1 MPRRGHFENA
11 LHIMAY
17 LKVKHN
23 SMLALDPTYPHVNI
37 DKFNTNVEWRA
48 FYGDVE
54 EAVPPNAPKPLGKDI
69 TLRMFVDSDHAG
81 DKSDRRSRT
90 GFMIFLNMAMIQWH
104 TKKQATI
111 ESAVF
116 GAEFVA
122 MKTGVETLR
131 GLRYKLRMM
140 GVEIDGPTFV
150 YGDNEAVIKNTSKPE
165 SVLKK
170 KSNSICYH
178 FIREAVAM
186 KECLTTHI
194 PTLKNYA
201 DLLTKVLSGKKRR
214 DLVGGILH
222 YIYDKFN

>member
-1 MPRRGHFENA
+1 MS
-11 LHIMAY
+11 Y
-17 LKVKHN
+17 LRLKHN
-23 SMLALDPTYPHVNI
+23 SMLVLDLSYPGVNQ
-37 DKFNTNVEWRA
+37 DEFKSDENWTA

-54 EAVPPNAPKPLGKDI
+54 EALPPNAPKPLGREV

-90 GFMIFLNMAMIQWH
+90 GFMIFMNMAMIQWH
-104 TKKQATI
+104 SKKQATV
-111 ESAVF
+111 EGAVF

-122 MKTGVETLR
+122 MKQGVEELR
-131 GLRYKLRMM
+131 GIRYKLRMM
-140 GVEIDGPTFV
+140 GVNIDGPTYV
-150 YGDNEAVIKNTSKPE
+150 YGDNMSVIHNTSTPE

-186 KECLTTHI
+186 KECLTTHV
-194 PTLKNYA
+194 PTLVNWA

-214 DLVGGILH
+214 DLVRGVLFH
-222 YIYDKFN
+222 IYDHG